1 VSNLADPFVRALAT
15 LLSAS
20 VEFVVVGVG
29 GINFFAKDPSEAV
42 ATRDLDVLLSPN
54 PEGLGTALRA
64 LDRAGFYFEA
74 GGEPFVDI
82 AHPDALA
89 AVVRAGAAVK
99 VRSDDGAEIDLMI
112 SMHGFDF
119 EGLAEDAVPFRIS
132 GIEVK
137 VGRLE
142 KLLRSKELSGRPK
155 DVAFLAMFKARNQ
168 ES

>member
-1 VSNLADPFVRALAT
+1 MSNLADPFVRALAT
-15 LLSAS
+15 LASAR
-20 VEFVVVGVG
+20 VDFVVVGVG

-42 ATRDLDVLLSPN
+42 ATRDLDVLVRPT
-54 PEGLGTALRA
+54 PEVLGTALQA

-89 AVVRAGAAVK
+89 EVVRAGAAVK

-112 SMHGFDF
+112 SMSGFDF

-132 GIEVK
+132 GTEVK
-137 VGRLE
+137 VGRLV

-155 DVAFLAMFKARNQ
+155 DIAFLTMFKARNQ

>member
-1 VSNLADPFVRALAT
+1 MSNLADPFVRALAT